1 MIRESKSKKNVNNAD
16 ISVPTG
22 KQGIEKLQ
30 NSHKGLNC
38 SITNSLSEGYFI
50 ILISFS
56 SREMYVIRGKD
67 DSRVNMHGA
76 IVLIPFNLL

>member
-38 SITNSLSEGYFI
+38 SITN
-50 ILISFS
+50 
-56 SREMYVIRGKD
+56 VIH
-67 DSRVNMHGA
+67 SV
-76 IVLIPFNLL
+76 

>member
-30 NSHKGLNC
+30 NSPKGLNC
-38 SITNSLSEGYFI
+38 SITNVIHSVKDILSYW
-50 ILISFS
+50 
-56 SREMYVIRGKD
+56 
-67 DSRVNMHGA
+67 
-76 IVLIPFNLL
+76 

>member
-30 NSHKGLNC
+30 NSHKGLKC
-38 SITNSLSEGYFI
+38 SITNVIHSVKDILSY
-50 ILISFS
+50 
-56 SREMYVIRGKD
+56 
-67 DSRVNMHGA
+67 
-76 IVLIPFNLL
+76 

>member
-1 MIRESKSKKNVNNAD
+1 MAQATPFQFHFIVKTTGMIRESKSKKNVNNAD

-38 SITNSLSEGYFI
+38 SITNVIHSVKDILSY
-50 ILISFS
+50 
-56 SREMYVIRGKD
+56 
-67 DSRVNMHGA
+67 
-76 IVLIPFNLL
+76 

>member
-38 SITNSLSEGYFI
+38 SITNVIHSVKDILSYWYVFLQGKWM
-50 ILISFS
+50 S
-56 SREMYVIRGKD
+56 SEEKMTLGWTCMVQ
-67 DSRVNMHGA
+67 
-76 IVLIPFNLL
+76 